1 MSDRPL
7 PMTAKCP
14 VAGVARLCCRQ
25 ALLLSLV
32 PLLFLAAELI
42 LRGHALPYWLWFNH
56 DPSYQYLLNGM
67 HVLEGVAPGHVDH
80 PGTPIQSLV
89 ALVLWLS
96 GGGSR
101 AGIADAA
108 FIQPELLLERA
119 SDVILGLDTL
129 AVAFLGLLVWKR
141 SGRMVPALLAQ
152 LTPFFSVLA
161 LKHGYGVKPEPM
173 LLLAVLL
180 LSAAM
185 VEQALHPSRR
195 SLIALGLVVGF
206 GTACKITFAPIG
218 LAPLLLLATWRQ
230 RGTYVAVAAAALAV
244 FLIPAYGAL
253 AHMGDWIGQLAT
265 HSGAYGGGDKAIIDP
280 HRYPAAFIKLFFARP
295 AYLLLYFSGVGVL
308 ALRWRERRREGL
320 AASGVERALWGVLAA
335 QLVQMLLVAKQPS
348 AHYVLP
354 ALELSGV
361 TAALLWLLML
371 REVKTWMAQR
381 RRIENG
387 FVVLLA
393 FLAAAQTFAVVRQ
406 DRELASWR
414 AGSLSIDMARDF
426 PACAHVYVELA
437 SGPSYAW
444 FYNHIYGSNRYAAR
458 LKPVSP
464 ASDYYFLAWRGHLEN
479 WDGPVSP
486 AALMAAYPCIT
497 IRGIDL
503 PRMRSIA
510 PIFGA
515 AFDKAV
521 VCPAGME
528 SVLVAG
534 ATCPAA
540 HNVQ

>member
-14 VAGVARLCCRQ
+14 VAGVARLCCPP
-25 ALLLSLV
+25 AFLLVLA
-32 PLLFLAAELI
+32 PLLFLGAELI
-42 LRGHALPYWLWFNH
+42 LRADAMPYWLWFNH

-96 GGGSR
+96 GVGSR
-101 AGIADAA
+101 LGIADAA
-108 FIQPELLLERA
+108 FTQPELLLERV

-129 AVAFLGLLVWKR
+129 AVAFLGFLVWKR

-185 VEQALHPSRR
+185 VEQALRPSRR

-218 LAPLLLLATWRQ
+218 LAPFLLLGNWRQ
-230 RGTYVAVAAAALAV
+230 RGVYVAIAAAALAV

-253 AHMGDWIGQLAT
+253 AHMGEWIGQLAT
-265 HSGAYGGGDKAIIDP
+265 HSGAYGGGDTAVIDT

-295 AYLLLYFSGVGVL
+295 AYLLLYCAAVGALV
-308 ALRWRERRREGL
+308 LRWRERRNEGS

-335 QLVQMLLVAKQPS
+335 QLAQMLVVAKQPS

-361 TAALLWLLML
+361 TAALLWLLTL
-371 REVKTWMAQR
+371 REIKTWTPHR
-381 RRIENG
+381 RRIEGG
-387 FVVLLA
+387 FAVLLA
-393 FLAAAQTFAVVRQ
+393 VLAALQAFAVVRQ

-414 AGSLSIDMARDF
+414 AGALSIDMARDF

-437 SGPSYAW
+437 SGQAHAW
-444 FYNHIYGSNRYAAR
+444 FYNHKYGSNRYPDR
-458 LKPVSP
+458 LKAVSP
-464 ASDYYFLAWRGHLEN
+464 ANDYFYLAWRGHLDD
-479 WDGPVSP
+479 WDGPAEPS
-486 AALMAAYPCIT
+486 ALTAGYPCIAL
-497 IRGIDL
+497 RGIDL
-503 PRMRSIA
+503 PRLRAVAAS
-510 PIFGA
+510 FGT
-515 AFDKAV
+515 AFDKAA
-521 VCPAGME
+521 VCTAGME

-534 ATCPAA
+534 ASCPAT
-540 HNVQ
+540 HNGQ